1 MPGGVTVHAAGLS
14 LEGGHGPVYRD
25 VGLDAPAGSLTA
37 LAGQA
42 GSGRTSLLLTL
53 AGRMRP
59 TSGVLT
65 VAGQSRP
72 RAIRRVAALGLV
84 DGVNDLERSLTVRE
98 HVHER
103 SRGLFWNARNR
114 ARAAAALERAGLDLS
129 PDDRTLVR
137 ALGREQRVRL
147 GVALALLDG
156 PGLLVLDNV
165 DAGLPGDRRDA
176 LWATLEDLAA
186 QGLTVVAACTE
197 SPLPR
202 TLRLGGPGLP
212 EPAEPVEPSGPA
224 ELPEAVGLLEAAEP
238 LSAVRIP
245 EAAELPEPT
254 GPTAPSAVEDPE
266 HPEDPGDPVRTGTAP
281 DPGDTG
287 ARDRDGSGDA
297 PGEEGRR

>member
-1 MPGGVTVHAAGLS
+1 MPGGVAVHAAGLS

-65 VAGQSRP
+65 VAGQARP
-72 RAIRRVAALGLV
+72 WAIRRVAALGLV
-84 DGVNDLERSLTVRE
+84 DGVNDLEGSLTVRE

-103 SRGLFWNARNR
+103 SRGLFWNARSR

-137 ALGREQRVRL
+137 ELGREQRVRL

-212 EPAEPVEPSGPA
+212 EPAEPVEPA
-224 ELPEAVGLLEAAEP
+224 ELLGAVGLLEAAEP

-245 EAAELPEPT
+245 EAAELPEPAEA
-254 GPTAPSAVEDPE
+254 TAPEAVE
-266 HPEDPGDPVRTGTAP
+266 HPGDPVRTGTAP